1 MSEEGETGTD
11 TTVTTET
18 GTNPVATETVT
29 FKDVEKHRH
38 HKPKVEAPRP
48 DNVYEF
54 DGQITELGAS
64 WIVLTIPKDAQQLQV
79 LAHKTKKNQIVKVR
93 LEVP

>member
-1 MSEEGETGTD
+1 
-11 TTVTTET
+11 
-18 GTNPVATETVT
+18 
-29 FKDVEKHRH
+29 
-38 HKPKVEAPRP
+38 VEAPRP

>member
-1 MSEEGETGTD
+1 MSEEGETGS
-11 TTVTTET
+11 
-18 GTNPVATETVT
+18 ETVGAIDVT
-29 FKDVEKHRH
+29 GQPETVAFKDVEKHRH